1 MSGKVEGVAQGMLY
15 DFHYLIRTDVRKK
28 SRESREMEEDLPQ
41 GAGVYVQVPF
51 CPDRCDYCAVPV
63 SVSTAMVSRYLSALA
78 LEAQK
83 VAGLLADTSPVSLYI
98 GGGSPLSLPRE
109 ALLRL
114 LKSLDPFFPKGEVPE
129 VTVESRPEDLDGET
143 LEILR
148 RIPGIRLSL
157 GIEGGS
163 REELERLGRRS
174 AYLEPLALL
183 RRLRRE
189 IPEAAISMDFIVGE
203 ETGSEDRLL
212 ATARE
217 LLSEGLDHLS
227 VYPLVVESRTVLA
240 LRKSQGQTS
249 ESLEEEAAARWV
261 EICRALSAQ
270 GWNRYEVSN
279 FSRDPES
286 VCRHNRH
293 VWQGGDYLGIGAGAH
308 QRRGRKRR
316 ENVRSVSEY
325 VRIIEGGLDSYGL
338 TESLSENA
346 YDIEYLYG
354 NLRLSE
360 GISTGWLKEKVG
372 ENSYGFLH
380 SEFVRMDV
388 LDQNRTNSQRLVL
401 NDRGFSLLD
410 SLVLMILEKKESSDS
425 LSSP

>member
-1 MSGKVEGVAQGMLY
+1 M
-15 DFHYLIRTDVRKK
+15 
-28 SRESREMEEDLPQ
+28 REAVPP
-41 GAGVYVQVPF
+41 GTGVYVQVPF

-63 SVSTAMVSRYLSALA
+63 SVSTAILPRYLEALA
-78 LEAQK
+78 LEAKK
-83 VAGLLADTSPVSLYI
+83 VQGLFEETPPVSLYI

-114 LKSLDPFFPKGEVPE
+114 LEILSPFFPKGEGAE
-129 VTVESRPEDLDGET
+129 VTVESRPEDLDSGT

-148 RIPGIRLSL
+148 GIPGIRLSL

-163 REELERLGRRS
+163 SEDLERLGRRS
-174 AYLEPLALL
+174 AYLEPLPLL
-183 RRLRRE
+183 KRLRRE

-203 ETGSEDRLL
+203 ENGAGDRFL

-217 LLSEGLDHLS
+217 LRGEGLDHLS

-249 ESLEEEAAARWV
+249 ECLEEAAAERWV
-261 EICRALSAQ
+261 EICRALSSQ

-279 FSRDPES
+279 FSRDPEG

-293 VWQGGDYLGIGAGAH
+293 VWQGGDYLGLGAGAH
-308 QRRGRKRR
+308 QRMGRRRR

-325 VRIIEGGLDSYGL
+325 VRNVEVGMDSYVTTEDL
-338 TESLSENA
+338 TEEA

-354 NLRLSE
+354 NFRLSA
-360 GISTGWLKEKVG
+360 GISTRWLKERVG
-372 ENSYGFLH
+372 GYSYGFLH
-380 SEFVRMDV
+380 SEFVRIDV
-388 LDQNRTNSQRLVL
+388 LDQVRTNLQRLVL

-410 SLVLMILEKKESSDS
+410 SLVLMILERRGLPDS
-425 LSSP
+425 PASL

>member
-1 MSGKVEGVAQGMLY
+1 MFER
-15 DFHYLIRTDVRKK
+15 IRK
-28 SRESREMEEDLPQ
+28 ESREVREAVPP
-41 GAGVYVQVPF
+41 GTGVYVQVPF

-63 SVSTAMVSRYLSALA
+63 SVSTAILPRYLEALA
-78 LEAQK
+78 LEAKK
-83 VAGLLADTSPVSLYI
+83 VRGLFEETPPVSLYI

-114 LKSLDPFFPKGEVPE
+114 LEILSPFLPKGEGAE
-129 VTVESRPEDLDGET
+129 VTVESRPEDLDSGT

-148 RIPGIRLSL
+148 GIPGIRLSL
-157 GIEGGS
+157 GIEGGAS
-163 REELERLGRRS
+163 EDLERLGRRS
-174 AYLEPLALL
+174 AYLEPLPLL
-183 RRLRRE
+183 KRLRRE

-203 ETGSEDRLL
+203 ENGADDRFL

-217 LLSEGLDHLS
+217 LRAEGLDHLS

-249 ESLEEEAAARWV
+249 ECLEEAAAERWV
-261 EICRALSAQ
+261 EICRALSSQ

-279 FSRDPES
+279 FSRDPEG

-293 VWQGGDYLGIGAGAH
+293 VWQGGDYLGLGAGAH
-308 QRRGRKRR
+308 QRVGRRRR

-325 VRIIEGGLDSYGL
+325 VRTVEAGMDSYGTTETL
-338 TESLSENA
+338 TEEA

-354 NLRLSE
+354 NFRLSA
-360 GISTGWLKEKVG
+360 GISTRWLKERVG
-372 ENSYGFLH
+372 GSSYGLLH

-388 LDQNRTNSQRLVL
+388 LDQIRTNLQRLVL

-410 SLVLMILEKKESSDS
+410 SLVLMILERRGSPDS
-425 LSSP
+425 PASF

>member
-1 MSGKVEGVAQGMLY
+1 M
-15 DFHYLIRTDVRKK
+15 
-28 SRESREMEEDLPQ
+28 REAVPP
-41 GAGVYVQVPF
+41 GTGVYVQVPF

-63 SVSTAMVSRYLSALA
+63 SVSTAILPRYLEALA
-78 LEAQK
+78 LEAKK
-83 VAGLLADTSPVSLYI
+83 VRGLFEETPPVSLYI

-114 LKSLDPFFPKGEVPE
+114 LEILSPFLPKGEGAE
-129 VTVESRPEDLDGET
+129 VTVESRPEDLDSGT

-148 RIPGIRLSL
+148 GIPGIRLSL
-157 GIEGGS
+157 GIEGGAS
-163 REELERLGRRS
+163 EDLERLGRRS
-174 AYLEPLALL
+174 AYLEPLPLL
-183 RRLRRE
+183 KRLRRE

-203 ETGSEDRLL
+203 ENGADDRFLT
-212 ATARE
+212 TARE
-217 LLSEGLDHLS
+217 LRAEGLDHLS

-249 ESLEEEAAARWV
+249 ECLEEAAAERWV
-261 EICRALSAQ
+261 EICRALSSQ

-279 FSRDPES
+279 FSRDPEG

-293 VWQGGDYLGIGAGAH
+293 VWQGGDYLGLGAGAH
-308 QRRGRKRR
+308 QRMGRRRR

-325 VRIIEGGLDSYGL
+325 VRTVEAGMDSYGTTEDL
-338 TESLSENA
+338 TEEA

-354 NLRLSE
+354 NFRLSA
-360 GISTGWLKEKVG
+360 GISTRWLKERVG
-372 ENSYGFLH
+372 GSSYGLLH

-388 LDQNRTNSQRLVL
+388 LDQIRTNLQRLVL

-410 SLVLMILEKKESSDS
+410 SLVLMILERRGSPDS
-425 LSSP
+425 PASL

>member
-1 MSGKVEGVAQGMLY
+1 M
-15 DFHYLIRTDVRKK
+15 
-28 SRESREMEEDLPQ
+28 REAVPL
-41 GAGVYVQVPF
+41 GTGVYVQVPF

-63 SVSTAMVSRYLSALA
+63 SVSTAILPRYLEALA
-78 LEAQK
+78 LEAKK
-83 VAGLLADTSPVSLYI
+83 VQGLFEETPPVSLYI

-114 LKSLDPFFPKGEVPE
+114 LEILSPFLPKGEGAE
-129 VTVESRPEDLDGET
+129 VTVESRPEDLDSGT

-148 RIPGIRLSL
+148 GIPGIRLSL
-157 GIEGGS
+157 GIEGGAS
-163 REELERLGRRS
+163 EELERLGRRS
-174 AYLEPLALL
+174 AYLEPLPLL
-183 RRLRRE
+183 KRLRRE

-203 ETGSEDRLL
+203 ENGAGDRLL

-217 LLSEGLDHLS
+217 LRAEGLDHLS

-249 ESLEEEAAARWV
+249 ECLEEAAAERWV
-261 EICRALSAQ
+261 EICRALSSQ

-279 FSRDPES
+279 FSRDPEG

-293 VWQGGDYLGIGAGAH
+293 VWQGGDYLGLGAGAH
-308 QRRGRKRR
+308 QRMGRRRR

-325 VRIIEGGLDSYGL
+325 VRTVEAGMDSYGTTETL
-338 TESLSENA
+338 TEEA

-354 NLRLSE
+354 NFRLSA
-360 GISTGWLKEKVG
+360 GISTRWLKERVG
-372 ENSYGFLH
+372 GASYGLLH

-388 LDQNRTNSQRLVL
+388 LDQIRTNLQRLVL

-410 SLVLMILEKKESSDS
+410 SLVLMILERRGSPDS
-425 LSSP
+425 PASL

>member
-1 MSGKVEGVAQGMLY
+1 M
-15 DFHYLIRTDVRKK
+15 
-28 SRESREMEEDLPQ
+28 REAVPP
-41 GAGVYVQVPF
+41 GTGVYVQVPF

-63 SVSTAMVSRYLSALA
+63 SVSTAILPRYLEALA
-78 LEAQK
+78 LEAKK
-83 VAGLLADTSPVSLYI
+83 VRGLFEETPPVSLYI

-114 LKSLDPFFPKGEVPE
+114 LEILSPFLPKGEGAE
-129 VTVESRPEDLDGET
+129 VTVESRPEDLDSGT

-148 RIPGIRLSL
+148 GIPGIRLSL
-157 GIEGGS
+157 GIEGGAS
-163 REELERLGRRS
+163 EDLERLGRRS
-174 AYLEPLALL
+174 AYLEPLPLL
-183 RRLRRE
+183 KRLRRE

-203 ETGSEDRLL
+203 ENGADDRFLT
-212 ATARE
+212 TARE
-217 LLSEGLDHLS
+217 LRAEGLDHLS

-249 ESLEEEAAARWV
+249 ECLEEAAAERWV
-261 EICRALSAQ
+261 EICLALSSQ

-279 FSRDPES
+279 FSRDPEG

-293 VWQGGDYLGIGAGAH
+293 VWQGGDYLGLGAGAH
-308 QRRGRKRR
+308 QRVGRRRR

-325 VRIIEGGLDSYGL
+325 VRTVEAGMDSYGTTEDL
-338 TESLSENA
+338 TEEA

-354 NLRLSE
+354 NFRLSE
-360 GISTGWLKEKVG
+360 GISTRWLKERVG
-372 ENSYGFLH
+372 GASYGILH

-388 LDQNRTNSQRLVL
+388 LDQIRTNLQRLVL

-410 SLVLMILEKKESSDS
+410 SLVLMILERRGSPDFPAS
-425 LSSP
+425 L